1 MMDGD
6 MMDPLLEGLEPR
18 LLWKHFD
25 ELRKIPRCSKHE
37 EKVIAYIVSVAD
49 RLGLGYTKDD
59 MDNIVVRKPASPGHE
74 KAPIVVLQGH
84 VDMVCEKNKEVPFD
98 FSTDAIKLR
107 MEGEYLYATGTTL
120 GADNGIG
127 VCSALA
133 VLEDEDIVH
142 GPIEALFTVD
152 EETGLTGA
160 FSLGKDLLRGRL
172 MINLDTEEERALY
185 VGCAGGGESEIHMP
199 VLWEDPRGKAFHINF
214 SGMKGGHSG
223 VDIHLG
229 RANAIK
235 LLARILWK
243 AARDN
248 DFSIANF
255 SGGDKHNAIPREAE
269 AVIVTRGDPAPIK
282 DVITKAFEEVRFE
295 YKSLEPGMDIKI
307 GDIEPPSRTMT
318 EEDSR
323 RMLHLLVSLPHGV
336 QRMSPDI
343 KDLVETS
350 TSMAKIRTE
359 DDVYIQLASRSSS
372 SSQLESLRD
381 RIEAITVLA
390 GGEADR
396 GMAYPGWLP
405 NLDSSVLSVLKG
417 SAKELWGKDPEIK
430 AIHAGLETGII
441 GEKYPGMDMASI
453 GPQIENPHS
462 PDERVKVPSVKE
474 FWDLLAL
481 ALKKLA

>member
-1 MMDGD
+1 MDGD
-6 MMDPLLEGLEPR
+6 IMDPVMEGLEPR

-25 ELRKIPRCSKHE
+25 ELRKIPRCSRHE
-37 EKVIAYIVSVAD
+37 ERAIAYVVSVAD
-49 RLGLGYTKDD
+49 RLGLKYKKDD
-59 MDNIVVRKPASPGHE
+59 MGNIVVRKPASPGHE
-74 KAPIVVLQGH
+74 NAPIVVLQGH

-127 VCSALA
+127 VCAALA
-133 VLEDEDIVH
+133 VLEDKDLVH

-160 FSLGKDLLRGRL
+160 FSLGEDMLEGRL

-185 VGCAGGGESEIHMP
+185 VGCAGGGESEINMP
-199 VLWEDPRGKAFHINF
+199 VLWEEPLGNAFHINF

-229 RANAIK
+229 KANAVK
-235 LLARILWK
+235 LLARMLWK
-243 AARDN
+243 AARAHDL
-248 DFSIANF
+248 SISNF

-269 AVIVTRGDPAPIK
+269 AVVVTRSDPSPFK
-282 DVITKAFEEVRFE
+282 DIIMKAFEEVRFE
-295 YKSLEPGMDIKI
+295 YRTLEPGMDLKIK
-307 GDIEPPSRTMT
+307 DIELPSKAMT

-323 RMLHLLVSLPHGV
+323 RMLHLVVSLPHGV

-372 SSQLESLRD
+372 SSQLEALRD
-381 RIEAITVLA
+381 RIEAIVVLA
-390 GGEADR
+390 GGEAGR
-396 GMAYPGWLP
+396 GKAYPGWLP
-405 NLDSSVLSVLKG
+405 NLDSSVLAVLKA
-417 SAKELWGKDPEIK
+417 SARELWGRDPEIK

-441 GEKYPGMDMASI
+441 GEKYPGMDMASM

-462 PDERVKVPSVKE
+462 PDERVRAPSVRD
-474 FWDLLAL
+474 FWDLLSL
-481 ALKKLA
+481 SLKKLA

>member
-1 MMDGD
+1 
-6 MMDPLLEGLEPR
+6 MDPVLEGLEPK

-49 RLGLGYTKDD
+49 RLGLDYMKDD
-59 MDNIVVRKPASPGHE
+59 MNNIVVLKPASTGHE
-74 KAPIVVLQGH
+74 NAPIVVLQGH

-127 VCSALA
+127 VCAALA
-133 VLEDEDIVH
+133 VLEDNGLVH

-160 FSLGKDLLRGRL
+160 FSLGNDMLKGRL
-172 MINLDTEEERALY
+172 MINLDTEEEKALY
-185 VGCAGGGESEIHMP
+185 VGCAGGGESEINMP
-199 VLWEDPRGKAFHINF
+199 VLWEESGGKAFCINF

-229 RANAIK
+229 RANAVK
-235 LLARILWK
+235 LLARMLWK
-243 AARDN
+243 AARAHDL
-248 DFSIANF
+248 SIANF
-255 SGGDKHNAIPREAE
+255 TGGDKHNAIPREAE
-269 AVIVTRGDPAPIK
+269 AVVVTRGEPAPVKEVLIEAFQEIK
-282 DVITKAFEEVRFE
+282 FE
-295 YKSLEPGMDIKI
+295 YRSMEPGMSMEIKDI
-307 GDIEPPSRTMT
+307 PLPQRSMT

-323 RMLHLLVSLPHGV
+323 RMLHLVVSLPHGV
-336 QRMSPDI
+336 FRMSPDI
-343 KDLVETS
+343 PDLVETS

-372 SSQLESLRD
+372 SSQLEALRD
-381 RIEAITVLA
+381 QIEAIVVLA
-390 GGEADR
+390 GGEAER
-396 GMAYPGWLP
+396 GKAYPGWLP
-405 NLDSSVLSVLKG
+405 NLDSSVLAILKR

-441 GEKYPGMDMASI
+441 GEKFPGMDMASM

-462 PDERVKVPSVKE
+462 PDERVRVPSVKD
-474 FWDLLAL
+474 FWDLLSRAL
-481 ALKKLA
+481 EKLV